1 MASSI
6 LLMQTGGDQVINSA
20 TETATDSVNALT
32 ASFAGAMNQVIGLAP
47 KLVAMAVVLVI
58 GFIIARVVAGLVA
71 KVSER
76 IGLQTAAE
84 KGGVVDSMKHMGIE
98 RTVPQIVGTIVFW
111 LLMCVFLMASFNILG
126 LTTVTVALERVVAY
140 IPKVLVATVVIVVG
154 LLVASF
160 LKGIIATSA
169 DRVGISYA
177 QQLATG
183 CYYVLAGLV
192 FIGAFEQLE
201 IKFELLNYA
210 VLIAFTALSLGFA
223 LAFGLGGR
231 EVMGGILAG
240 YYVRQRMQAGD
251 HVNVAGLEGTVRDV
265 GPVATLVETEEDGLM
280 HRHSIPNGKMLS
292 EAVR

>member
-1 MASSI
+1 MANYF
-6 LLMQTGGDQVINSA
+6 LLMEVGNTPAIDSA
-20 TETATDSVNALT
+20 ADTAANSVNALR
-32 ASFAGAMNQVIGLAP
+32 ASFEDAVNQTIGLAP
-47 KLVAMAVVLVI
+47 KLVAMVVVLIV
-58 GFIIARVVAGLVA
+58 GFIVARVLAGLAV
-71 KVSER
+71 KISER

-84 KGGVVDSMKHMGIE
+84 KGGVVESMQHMGIE

-140 IPKVLVATVVIVVG
+140 IPKMLVATVVIVVG
-154 LLVASF
+154 LLVEA
-160 LKGIIATSA
+160 LLNGISSTSA
-169 DRVGISYA
+169 DRVGISSA
-177 QQLATG
+177 QQVATG

-192 FIGAFEQLE
+192 FIAAFEQLE

-210 VLIAFTALSLGFA
+210 LLIAFTALSAGFA

-251 HVNVAGLEGTVRDV
+251 HVNVAGFEGTVRDV
-265 GPVATLVETEEDGLM
+265 GPVATIVETEEEGLL